1 MQLETLQ
8 KDMIAAMKAKDK
20 ERKDSI
26 SSLIGAIKKVAID
39 EKVRENIPEELVD
52 RVILKEMKS
61 VKEQIDT
68 CPADRTEL
76 LAAYKA
82 RYAVFEEYAPKM
94 LSAEE
99 VKAIIM
105 EKFADVVATK
115 NKGMIMKNVMG
126 ELKGKAD
133 GKVIN
138 QIVAELC
145 QQKILFENRILEMKL
160 KSTFLKMGMCF
171 VFCRNSFYFPILGK
185 KIELEIG
192 LEPTTY

>member
-1 MQLETLQ
+1 MKLVTLQ

-20 ERKDSI
+20 ARKDSI
-26 SSLIGAIKKVAID
+26 SSLIGAVKKVAID
-39 EKVRENIPEELVD
+39 EKVRDDIPEELVN

-68 CPADRTEL
+68 CPAERTDL
-76 LAAYKA
+76 LDAYKA
-82 RYAVFEEYAPKM
+82 RFEVFNEYAPKM
-94 LSAEE
+94 LSADEI
-99 VKAIIM
+99 KAIIL

-133 GKVIN
+133 GKLIN

-145 QQKILFENRILEMKL
+145 K
-160 KSTFLKMGMCF
+160 
-171 VFCRNSFYFPILGK
+171 
-185 KIELEIG
+185 
-192 LEPTTY
+192 

>member
-61 VKEQIDT
+61 VREQIDT

-145 QQKILFENRILEMKL
+145 Q
-160 KSTFLKMGMCF
+160 
-171 VFCRNSFYFPILGK
+171 
-185 KIELEIG
+185 
-192 LEPTTY
+192 